1 MFDSRGNPTV
11 ECDIHT
17 GKGMFRAMVPSGA
30 STGIYEAVELRDG
43 GNAWMGKGCTT
54 AVKNIN
60 EIIAPAL
67 VGKDPREQKALDEF
81 MCKELDGTDNKGK
94 LGANAILAVSTAL
107 AKAGAGEKGVPLY
120 KHISELAGNNK
131 LVLPVP
137 ASTSSTVDPTP

>member
-1 MFDSRGNPTV
+1 
-11 ECDIHT
+11 
-17 GKGMFRAMVPSGA
+17 MVPSGA

-54 AVKNIN
+54 AVNNIN

-67 VGKDPREQKALDEF
+67 VGKDPREQKALAEF
-81 MCKELDGTDNKGK
+81 MCKELGQYHDNKGK

-107 AKAGAGEKGVPLY
+107 AKAGAGEKGIPLY

-131 LVLPVP
+131 LVFAVPVLNIINGR
-137 ASTSSTVDPTP
+137 STR